1 MTQQHPVA
9 AYNHATLVG
18 PPHEHDGLV
27 MRMARRF
34 TWALKQGALEF
45 TDLVQA
51 GRTGV
56 LKAKTKYDPAFGT
69 AFSTY
74 ATFWILQS
82 MRRLVQNEGST
93 IRIPVHAQVTRRKNG
108 QASSFYLRH
117 SLDLEIEPK
126 RGGADTLNLLDVLC
140 PVEADDEAPDK
151 GALERKVQAALM
163 RLPTRER
170 SVLVVRFFRDGTLKD
185 AGAEFGV
192 SRERARQVEAR
203 ALAMLK
209 AELTGVSWR
218 SLHKNTKS
226 YNAAKHARYR
236 RLREVGYSGR
246 VAKNES
252 GSPARFRE
260 ALRAKGLSE

>member
-9 AYNHATLVG
+9 ALNHATLVG

-27 MRMARRF
+27 LRMARRF

-93 IRIPVHAQVTRRKNG
+93 IRIPVHAQVTARKNG
-108 QASSFYLRH
+108 RTSSFYTRVPIEQPG
-117 SLDLEIEPK
+117 SDGGEI
-126 RGGADTLNLLDVLC
+126 NILDVIC
-140 PVEADDEAPDK
+140 PTEADDEAPDR
-151 GALERKVQAALM
+151 GDLERKVHEALM
-163 RLPTRER
+163 RLPPRER
-170 SVLVVRFFRDGTLKD
+170 TVLMVRFFRDGTLQD
-185 AGAEFGV
+185 AGKELGF

-203 ALAMLK
+203 GLAMLK

-218 SLHKNTKS
+218 SQLKNTKS

-236 RLREVGYSGR
+236 RLREIGYSGR
-246 VAKNES
+246 VSKNES
-252 GSPARFRE
+252 GSPVRYRE
-260 ALRAKGLSE
+260 ALHAKGLTE